1 MYPFLELE
9 LCKNMFVCAF
19 VVLLVLILRAQHKKR
34 TRISWWVNFL
44 GLTVDEIK
52 QTKPKKVG
60 DGSGFAQFNI

>member
-1 MYPFLELE
+1 M
-9 LCKNMFVCAF
+9 V
-19 VVLLVLILRAQHKKR
+19 
-34 TRISWWVNFL
+34 VNFL